1 MVFVDV
7 DGGGVVVEFQVVV
20 GYVGGGCCAVVWLG
34 LIQFS
39 LVQFS
44 LDLFFPSIGLIFG
57 WILIVVAME
66 VGFGCGGGS

>member
-39 LVQFS
+39 L
-44 LDLFFPSIGLIFG
+44 DLFFPSIGLIFG